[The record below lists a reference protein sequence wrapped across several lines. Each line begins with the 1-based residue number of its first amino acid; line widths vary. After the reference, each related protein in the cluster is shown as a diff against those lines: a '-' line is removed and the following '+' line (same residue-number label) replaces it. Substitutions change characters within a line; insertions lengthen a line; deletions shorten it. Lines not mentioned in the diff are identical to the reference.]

1 MKYIDG
7 RNFQINNSKGNVIT
21 PGYKKMIPKM
31 GMKRDDN
38 VGNLIIEF
46 TIVFPETL
54 TDEQTRKIKRNI
66 INIYI
71 YICK

>member
-1 MKYIDG
+1 MKYVDG

-21 PGYKKMIPKM
+21 PGYKKLIPKM

-38 VGNLIIEF
+38 VGNLVIEF

-54 TDEQTRKIKRNI
+54 TDEQTTKIKEI
-66 INIYI
+66 L
-71 YICK
+71 